1 MRKSDIDEEP
11 CMYTGGLFTESQA
24 KAWHINEK
32 EFFAVCQHLFWQAL
46 ERPLLKVG
54 SPSVTIKE
62 RVQQIEPQQVF
73 QVPEPGKADSAY
85 ISPSSKEKVL
95 QAEPP
100 QDVQVVEPGKTNSI
114 DTSSSYKKEET
125 EHQASKPDV
134 SGQPST
140 SGVKEGE
147 ISLRPQKGPKRVD
160 TNVVFNNTWEKLL
173 KGLEFRPKYFITD
186 VSGKY
191 PRLWALKGAHPIEV
205 RRWYGFGTL
214 ASLCTVAPGFWEILE
229 LPDWVLNAVIESW
242 HNNPHLKRGDELEI
256 KFITVASEDTTN
268 MIQYPSVHFM
278 KLQRPDKKAFTCIKK
293 QDTKPELVVNLTE
306 DEISTRRA
314 WGVWV
319 YLTEMDKVK
328 YPSTTRFANDM
339 FEQKRAMIWEN
350 KLIGTENTR
359 RKACNMMHVR
369 RWHEQI
375 CKFCVTQEKPMFRRN
390 FLVKKDRAGKMT
402 EERRVQV
409 F

>member
-1 MRKSDIDEEP
+1 MRKSDIDEEQ

-62 RVQQIEPQQVF
+62 RVQQTEPEQVF

-85 ISPSSKEKVL
+85 ISPSSKEKVH
-95 QAEPP
+95 QVEPP
-100 QDVQVVEPGKTNSI
+100 QDVQVVEPGKKNSI

-160 TNVVFNNTWEKLL
+160 TNVVGVKS
-173 KGLEFRPKYFITD
+173 Y

-268 MIQYPSVHFM
+268 MIQYLSVHFM
-278 KLQRPDKKAFTCIKK
+278 KLQRPDKKAFTYIKE

-328 YPSTTRFANDM
+328 YPFKIYQKLAKQIISAQFNDRSTTRFANDM

-350 KLIGTENTR
+350 KLIGTENT
-359 RKACNMMHVR
+359 
-369 RWHEQI
+369 
-375 CKFCVTQEKPMFRRN
+375 
-390 FLVKKDRAGKMT
+390 
-402 EERRVQV
+402 
-409 F
+409 